1 MKSDYFTFEVP
12 NEVPLGKVKCIVLKF
27 EPKEYKADS
36 EFDTDPL
43 IFLDPKNAIKDLEL
57 AHATVSFV
65 GGGPLKFGFKFQD
78 QILRFLAKMGDFK
91 PDRPEMMM
99 HDEQDR
105 EPSPSG
111 LCLKKATLNVDTQ
124 TAKSCFVIRATWTA
138 VYESSYPPIED
149 T

>member
-1 MKSDYFTFEVP
+1 MKSDYFTFKVP
-12 NEVPLGKVKCIVLKF
+12 NEVPLGKVKCIALKF

-65 GGGPLKFGFKFQD
+65 GGDPLTFDFRFQN
-78 QILRFLAKMGDFK
+78 QILRFLAKMGDSK
-91 PDRPEMMM
+91 RDRPEMMM

-111 LCLKKATLNVDTQ
+111 LDLKEATLIVDTQ
-124 TAKSCFVIRATWTA
+124 TAKSCSVIRATWTA
-138 VYESSYPPIED
+138 VYTTSYPPIEG